1 MPSLPE
7 DPAGHLPR
15 SQRFYI
21 TLKATVSFIQHPL
34 SSATSPIW
42 YFPEIDVL
50 ILFDYTY
57 NCRNSSISFNFSIDS
72 Y

>member
-7 DPAGHLPR
+7 GQAGHLPW

-34 SSATSPIW
+34 SSPSSSIW
-42 YFPEIDVL
+42 YFPETDVF

-72 Y
+72 